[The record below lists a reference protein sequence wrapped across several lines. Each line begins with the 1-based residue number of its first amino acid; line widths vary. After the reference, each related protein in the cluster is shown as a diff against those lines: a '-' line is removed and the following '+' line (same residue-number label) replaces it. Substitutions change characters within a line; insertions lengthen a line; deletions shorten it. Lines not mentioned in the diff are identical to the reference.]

1 MFENMDNLKLIGAL
15 QGIGS
20 IYNIYRNRPSHAF
33 VFRLTGAAS
42 YKFAD
47 RIITHSEGEMLFIPE
62 GSSYDVR
69 QISEGESQYALINF
83 EADIPN
89 AVPGIY
95 AMEHVMDAR
104 HTFATLYRLWLFPN
118 QAGIYKCYSIFYD
131 ILSHVAAMDNADYS
145 AQQKFEKI
153 EPAVSYL
160 KAHIFDVSL
169 NIHDLHKLCGI
180 SDTYFRNIFHAR
192 FGTSP
197 QSYVINKRLTQAK
210 TIIENGDYDNL
221 YDVALAVGYE
231 DALYFSRVFKRKYG
245 MAPSRVGRNNIN

>member
-1 MFENMDNLKLIGAL
+1 MFENIDNLKLLDIMYSVIGNKYK
-15 QGIGS
+15 
-20 IYNIYRNRPSHAF
+20 IYQNRASHAF
-33 VFRLTGAAS
+33 VLRLNGTVRYNFDGKIILHQEGELIFIPKGAS
-42 YKFAD
+42 YE
-47 RIITHSEGEMLFIPE
+47 IQQLNEGY
-62 GSSYDVR
+62 SRYS
-69 QISEGESQYALINF
+69 LINF

-95 AMEHVMDAR
+95 AMEHVMDTR

-145 AQQKFEKI
+145 AQQKLEKI

-160 KAHIFDVSL
+160 KAHIFDVAL
-169 NIHDLHKLCGI
+169 NIQDLHILCGM
-180 SDTYFRNIFHAR
+180 SDTYFRNIFAAR

-197 QSYVINKRLTQAK
+197 QAYVINKRLTQAK

-245 MAPSRVGRNNIN
+245 MAPSRVGRK

>member
-20 IYNIYRNRPSHAF
+20 RYNIYRNRPSHAF
-33 VFRLTGAAS
+33 VFRLTGATS

-83 EADIPN
+83 KANIAN
-89 AVPGIY
+89 AKPRLYPI
-95 AMEHVMDAR
+95 EHVMDT
-104 HTFATLYRLWLFPN
+104 HFISTSLIRLWLFQN
-118 QAGIYKCYSIFYD
+118 QADVYKCYSIFYD
-131 ILSHVAAMDNADYS
+131 ILSHISDMDKETYLDQN
-145 AQQKFEKI
+145 KLKKI

-169 NIHDLHKLCGI
+169 NIHDLHKFCGI

-197 QSYVINKRLTQAK
+197 QNYVINKRLTQAK
-210 TIIENGDYDNL
+210 TIIENGDYNNL

-231 DALYFSRVFKRKYG
+231 DALYFSRVFKKKYG
-245 MAPSRVGRNNIN
+245 VAPSGVVRK